1 MKNLPTKKKY
11 RKQFR
16 AETKGD
22 SNMHEHELEYDED
35 EQYVLAQK
43 ILVNNKLYCVMFAIQ
58 LAAAVLSV
66 IAIMALLI
74 PLVIQ
79 MKNGTFNQST
89 RSRSGSSR
97 SARGAPY
104 STYNLYLVYLAFIDL
119 AFTVSLLVA
128 EGREMARTSSGERL
142 DTRRIAEFVAVSY
155 AMANCWI
162 NVFILYEVLLL
173 LRASKNAQRISQPS
187 LKRVNLQVGA
197 VLLVSLPCGIYRYL
211 SMYVLRSKTNNLAA
225 EIIFWFVVFA
235 ALLYC
240 VAVSIL
246 VKCKGYLPPLN
257 GATTRD
263 KAVRGLALY
272 FFRVILVFL
281 MIWIPS
287 AVLYY
292 LANYVAGDYVIYE
305 RIVII
310 CHWLLAFQPILTFC
324 MILTKPDVKKY
335 IMDFVTLTYIF
346 GNSSCCSRKKTPGVR
361 KTLTDVLGG
370 FNSFSRKKNE
380 KARPDDSAI
389 LPPNATNVVMRRRT
403 STTVLGFTF
412 SDVDENDSAIRSNS
426 DGEQEE
432 VAKSNAIGDCVDDIT
447 SNNITSK
454 HDDDDDNSDGDSHGN
469 VDMETGVS
477 SI

>member
-1 MKNLPTKKKY
+1 MQDT
-11 RKQFR
+11 
-16 AETKGD
+16 
-22 SNMHEHELEYDED
+22 EYNED
-35 EQYVLAQK
+35 EQYVLAQEK
-43 ILVNNKLYCVMFAIQ
+43 LYALAQKALVNNKLYYVMYAIQ
-58 LAAAVLSV
+58 VAAAALSV
-66 IAIMALLI
+66 ITLMALLI
-74 PLVIQ
+74 PLGIQ

-97 SARGAPY
+97 SGREAPY

-119 AFTVSLLVA
+119 CFAISLLVA
-128 EGREMARTSSGERL
+128 ESREMASTPSGESL
-142 DTRRIAEFVAVSY
+142 NTLHIAEFVAASY

-162 NVFILYEVLLL
+162 NALILYEVLLL
-173 LRASKNAQRISQPS
+173 LRASKSAKRISQPS
-187 LKRVNLQVGA
+187 IKRVNLQVGA
-197 VLLVSLPCGIYRYL
+197 VLLMTLPCGIYRYL
-211 SMYVLRSKTNNLAA
+211 AIYVLEGYTNYLAA
-225 EIIFWFVVFA
+225 EILFWVVVSA

-246 VKCKGYLPPLN
+246 VKWKGYLPPIN

-287 AVLYY
+287 AVLYHLGKY
-292 LANYVAGDYVIYE
+292 MAEDYATFN
-305 RIVII
+305 RITILF
-310 CHWLLAFQPILTFC
+310 HWFVAFQPILTFC

-346 GNSSCCSRKKTPGVR
+346 GNSSCCSGKKTPGVR
-361 KTLTDVLGG
+361 KTLTDVLRG
-370 FNSFSRKKNE
+370 FSCFSRKKNE

-389 LPPNATNVVMRRRT
+389 FPPNATNVVMGRRT

-412 SDVDENDSAIRSNS
+412 SDVNENDSAVRRNS
-426 DGEQEE
+426 DGEEE
-432 VAKSNAIGDCVDDIT
+432 VANSNAMGDCVDDIT
-447 SNNITSK
+447 SNNITSN
-454 HDDDDDNSDGDSHGN
+454 HDDDDDNRDGNCHED